1 MSSIPIGVMAVFIL
15 LHLKP
20 HLSMVVPANMEQQAT
35 ALSASTPSRKEAGS
49 RYYRNRYSTD
59 PDFREKERQRA
70 AAYID
75 SRRDHY
81 KRLWA
86 ARYACKKA
94 AAQAAAAV
102 PAAPDNS
109 RSTAASC

>member
-1 MSSIPIGVMAVFIL
+1 
-15 LHLKP
+15 
-20 HLSMVVPANMEQQAT
+20 MEHQAT
-35 ALSASTPSRKEAGS
+35 ASTTSRKEAGS

-70 AAYID
+70 APYND

-86 ARYACKKA
+86 ARYAVRKA
-94 AAQAAAAV
+94 SAVAAAAAAA
-102 PAAPDNS
+102 AAPYNS
-109 RSTAASC
+109 NSSAANC